1 MDVFLHLL
9 HPSDASA
16 LLEFEVENREWFEQ
30 FVPAR
35 EDRFYSNTGVVE
47 QVTSFL
53 TEYDNGEMIPM
64 LIKDA
69 NGTICGRINVRDIDQ
84 NAGSG
89 ELGYRVGHTYGSKG
103 IASNAVRKLLIYL
116 AENSSLK
123 YVDAYALVGNVGSN
137 KILSNTGFDLV
148 ERVESYA
155 VFKGKAQDAHY
166 YRKALS
172 V

>member
-1 MDVFLHLL
+1 MDIFLHLL
-9 HPSDASA
+9 HPDDVSA

-35 EDRFYSNTGVVE
+35 EDRFYSNAGVAE
-47 QVTSFL
+47 QVMSFL

-84 NAGSG
+84 NAESG
-89 ELGYRVGHTYGSKG
+89 ELGYRVGHSFASKG
-103 IASNAVRKLLIYL
+103 VASNAVKQLLDYL
-116 AENSSLK
+116 AEQTNLK

-137 KILSNTGFDLV
+137 KILSKAGFDLV

-155 VFKGKAQDAHY
+155 VFKGKDQDAHY
-166 YRKALS
+166 YRRALS
-172 V
+172 M

>member
-9 HPSDASA
+9 HQSDVSA

-35 EDRFYSNTGVVE
+35 EDRFYSNAGVAE

-69 NGTICGRINVRDIDQ
+69 NGTICGRINIRDIDQ
-84 NAGSG
+84 SAQSG
-89 ELGYRVGHTYGSKG
+89 ELGYRVGHS
-103 IASNAVRKLLIYL
+103 LLQ
-116 AENSSLK
+116 E
-123 YVDAYALVGNVGSN
+123 ALR
-137 KILSNTGFDLV
+137 LM
-148 ERVESYA
+148 
-155 VFKGKAQDAHY
+155 Q
-166 YRKALS
+166 
-172 V
+172 

>member
-1 MDVFLHLL
+1 MDIFLHLL
-9 HPSDASA
+9 HSNDVSA

-35 EDRFYSNTGVVE
+35 EDRFYSNTGVAE
-47 QVTSFL
+47 QITSFL

-64 LIKDA
+64 LIKDS
-69 NGTICGRINVRDIDQ
+69 NGTICGRINIRDIDQ
-84 NAGSG
+84 NAESG
-89 ELGYRVGHTYGSKG
+89 ELGYRVGHSFGSKG

-137 KILSNTGFDLV
+137 KILSKAGFDLV
-148 ERVESYA
+148 ERAESYA
-155 VFKGKAQDAHY
+155 VFKGKDQNANY

>member
-1 MDVFLHLL
+1 MEVFLHLL
-9 HPSDASA
+9 HSNDAGD
-16 LLEFEVENREWFEQ
+16 LLEFELENREWFEA

-35 EDRFYSNTGVVE
+35 DDSFYSNAGVAE
-47 QVTSFL
+47 QVTNFL
-53 TEYDNGEMIPM
+53 KEYDNGEMIPM

-84 NAGSG
+84 NAESG
-89 ELGYRVGHTYGSKG
+89 ELGYRVGHVFGSKG
-103 IASNAVRKLLIYL
+103 IASNAVRTLLIYL

-137 KILSNTGFDLV
+137 KILSNTGFELV
-148 ERVESYA
+148 EHVENYA
-155 VFKGKAQDAHY
+155 VFKGKNQDANY